1 MQEEIGVRTVTR
13 ILIITVHPLYPIS
26 HGGIVRV
33 IEVAKFLTKNSI
45 EVHLVGNITKKG
57 DLEIVEKITGAKAYT
72 FSILTY
78 LTSGILSKL
87 GLFTIGWIN
96 NSFIRWDV
104 NKLVKKIKPDIIQ
117 VEFIHTAHQVSIIS
131 KKYNIP
137 LIITEHNVEYIKLS
151 IEKQRDINK
160 FKLIEKNICNSANY
174 IITVSEKD
182 KEELLR
188 IGVNKPIK
196 PIPNGVD
203 YQRFQI
209 KNDVRDRLRQKYG
222 IRKVDIVLVFHG
234 TLNYNPNITANE
246 LLKNQIFPELSSKNK
261 NLKLLLI
268 GPGRTSFISN
278 KVIELAEIPFDEF
291 PIHLSMGDIGVVP
304 LTEGSGTRLKIIEYL
319 ALGIPTVSTE
329 IGAEGLPVCDNRDI
343 LIARDA
349 EDDLI
354 KKITILL
361 NDKKLQQRLT
371 ENGKKLVIEELDW
384 NVVLKEYLTIYDE
397 LRPGKGLTGVK
408 SKG

>member
-1 MQEEIGVRTVTR
+1 MTR
-13 ILIITVHPLYPIS
+13 VLIITVHPLYPIS

-33 IEVAKFLTKNSI
+33 IEEAKFLTNNGI
-45 EVHLVGNITKKG
+45 EVHLIGNITKKS
-57 DLEIVEKITGAKAYT
+57 DLEIVEKITGAKAYS
-72 FSILTY
+72 FSIVTY

-96 NSFIRWDV
+96 NSFIRWDI

-131 KKYNIP
+131 KKFKIP
-137 LIITEHNVEYIKLS
+137 LIISEHNVEYIKLS
-151 IEKQRDINK
+151 IEKHGDIIK
-160 FKLIEKNICNSANY
+160 SKLMEKNICNSANY
-174 IITVSEKD
+174 ITTVSEKD

-188 IGVNKPIK
+188 IGVNRPIK
-196 PIPNGVD
+196 TIPNGVD

-209 KNDVRDRLRQKYG
+209 KTDVRDRLRKKYG
-222 IRKVDIVLVFHG
+222 IQKDDIVLVFHG

-246 LLKNQIFPELSSKNK
+246 LLKNQIFPELSSKYK

-268 GPGRTSFISN
+268 GPGRTSLISH
-278 KVIELAEIPFDEF
+278 KVIELSEITFDEF
-291 PIHLSMGDIGVVP
+291 PMHLSMGDIGVVP
-304 LTEGSGTRLKIIEYL
+304 LTAGSGTRLKIIEYL

-343 LIARDA
+343 LVARDA
-349 EDDLI
+349 KDDLI

-361 NDKKLQQRLT
+361 NDKKLQQRLS

-384 NVVLKEYLTIYDE
+384 NVVLIKYLRIYDE
-397 LRPGKGLTGVK
+397 LKPGKGLNQ
-408 SKG
+408 

>member
-1 MQEEIGVRTVTR
+1 MQEEVGVRTVTR

-33 IEVAKFLTKNSI
+33 IEEAKFLSKNGI
-45 EVHLVGNITKKG
+45 EVHIVGNFTKKR
-57 DLEIVEKITGAKAYT
+57 DLVLVEKITGARAYT
-72 FSILTY
+72 FSMLTF
-78 LTSGILSKL
+78 LTTGILSKL

-96 NSFIRWDV
+96 NSFIRRDV
-104 NKLVKKIKPDIIQ
+104 TKLVEKIKPDIIQ
-117 VEFIHTAHQVSIIS
+117 VEFIHTAHQVSMIS

-137 LIITEHNVEYIKLS
+137 LLISEHNVEYIKLS
-151 IEKQRDINK
+151 IEKQRDIKK
-160 FKLIEKNICNSANY
+160 FKLIEKNICNSTNY
-174 IITVSEKD
+174 ITTVSEKD

-188 IGVNKPIK
+188 IGVNRPIK
-196 PIPNGVD
+196 TIPNGVD

-209 KNDVRDRLRQKYG
+209 KTDVRDRLRQKYG
-222 IRKVDIVLVFHG
+222 IQKDDIVLVFHG
-234 TLNYNPNITANE
+234 TLNYNPNNAAND
-246 LLKNQIFPELSSKNK
+246 LLKNQIFPELSSKHT

-268 GPGRTSFISN
+268 GPGRTSFIGN
-278 KVIELAEIPFDEF
+278 KVIELSEISFDEF
-291 PIHLSMGDIGVVP
+291 PMHLSMGDIGVVP

-349 EDDLI
+349 KDDVM
-354 KKITILL
+354 KKITMLL
-361 NDKKLQQRLT
+361 NDRKLQQSLS

-384 NVVLKEYLTIYDE
+384 NVVLKEYLRIYEE
-397 LRPGKGLTGVK
+397 LKPCKRLSVKKG
-408 SKG
+408 

>member
-1 MQEEIGVRTVTR
+1 VQEEVGVRTLTK

-33 IEVAKFLTKNSI
+33 IEEAKFLTKNGI
-45 EVHLVGNITKKG
+45 EVHLAGNFTKKRYLG
-57 DLEIVEKITGAKAYT
+57 IVENITGAKAYS

-78 LTSGILSKL
+78 LTSGILSKF

-96 NSFIRWDV
+96 NSFIRWDI

-131 KKYNIP
+131 KKFNIP
-137 LIITEHNVEYIKLS
+137 LIISEHNVEYIKLS
-151 IEKQRDINK
+151 IEKQGDITK
-160 FKLIEKNICNSANY
+160 FKLMEKNICNSANY
-174 IITVSEKD
+174 ITTVSEKD
-182 KEELLR
+182 KEELIR
-188 IGVNKPIK
+188 IGVNRPIK
-196 PIPNGVD
+196 TIPNGVD

-209 KNDVRDRLRQKYG
+209 KTDVRDRLRQKYG
-222 IRKVDIVLVFHG
+222 IQKDDIVLIFHG

-246 LLKNQIFPELSSKNK
+246 LLKNQIFPELSSKYK

-278 KVIELAEIPFDEF
+278 KVIELSEITFDEF
-291 PIHLSMGDIGVVP
+291 PMHLSMGDIGVVP
-304 LTEGSGTRLKIIEYL
+304 LTAGSGTRLKIIEYL

-343 LIARDA
+343 LISRDA
-349 EDDLI
+349 KDDLI
-354 KKITILL
+354 NKITVLL
-361 NDKKLQQRLT
+361 NDKKLQQRLSK
-371 ENGKKLVIEELDW
+371 NGKKLVIEELDW
-384 NVVLKEYLTIYDE
+384 NVVLKKYLRIYEE
-397 LRPGKGLTGVK
+397 LKPGKGLNQ
-408 SKG
+408 